1 MYYTCIYKLNFD
13 PNMNKKQENR
23 FSMYLATVDF
33 CEQNTDI
40 ITTLPDFSTNL
51 TNLKTTCD
59 EIHVIIETQAADTS
73 GTTADK
79 NVLKE
84 NLILLAADTARKL
97 VAFAKLTK
105 NQKLLKE
112 ISYTESDLRHL
123 PDTILPDTA
132 KLIYDRAQANLTA
145 LAAYLITAE
154 SQTALLQ
161 AITDFKAVLASPR
174 VEKISQ
180 EQATKQLAEL
190 FVAGDEALANMDAV
204 VEIVRLTQ
212 PNFYAGYKL
221 ARKIIETGN
230 TKLAVKGFV
239 TEAVTGAPVPGVTI
253 TFWPD
258 GDAMKTY
265 AADDATLVKKTAEK
279 GGFQVNSLP
288 AGTYRVTLQ
297 KVGYTEQTLTIFV
310 NEGELTTVD
319 VKLAKV

>member
-1 MYYTCIYKLNFD
+1 
-13 PNMNKKQENR
+13 MNKKQENR
-23 FSMYLATVDF
+23 FSMYLATIDF
-33 CEQNTDI
+33 CDQNTDI
-40 ITTLPDFSTNL
+40 TSPLPNFSTNL
-51 TNLKTTCD
+51 TNLKTIRD
-59 EIHVIIETQAADTS
+59 RIYVIIEIQAANTS
-73 GTTADK
+73 GTTKDK
-79 NVLKE
+79 NVLRE
-84 NLILLAADTARKL
+84 NLVVLGADTARKL
-97 VAFAKLTK
+97 IAFAKLTK

-112 ISYTESDLRHL
+112 ISFTESDLRHL

-145 LAAYLITAE
+145 LAAYLVTAE
-154 SQTALLQ
+154 SQSALQQ
-161 AITDFKAVLASPR
+161 AIADYRQALASPR

-239 TEAVTGAPVPGVTI
+239 TEALGGAPIPGVTI
-253 TFWPD
+253 SFWPD

-265 AADDATLVKKTAEK
+265 AAGDASLVKKTADK
-279 GGFQVNSLP
+279 GGFQVSSLP

-297 KVGYTEQTLTIFV
+297 KPGYTEQTLTIFV

>member
-1 MYYTCIYKLNFD
+1 
-13 PNMNKKQENR
+13 MNKKQENR

-33 CEQNTDI
+33 CELNTDI
-40 ITTLPDFSTNL
+40 TTPLPNFSTNL
-51 TNLKTTCD
+51 TSLKTICD
-59 EIHVIIETQAADTS
+59 RIHVIVETQAADTS

-79 NVLKE
+79 SIIRE
-84 NLILLAADTARKL
+84 NLVVSAADTARKL
-97 VAFAKLTK
+97 IAFAKLTK

-112 ISYTESDLRHL
+112 ISYTETDLRRL

-145 LAAYLITAE
+145 LAAYQVTAE
-154 SQTALLQ
+154 SQTALQQ
-161 AITDFKAVLASPR
+161 AITDFKVVLASPR

-204 VEIVRLTQ
+204 VEIVRLTK

-265 AADDATLVKKTAEK
+265 AADNATLVKKTAEK

-288 AGTYRVTLQ
+288 SGTYRVTLQ
-297 KVGYTEQTLTIFV
+297 KVGYTEQTVTIFV

>member
-1 MYYTCIYKLNFD
+1 
-13 PNMNKKQENR
+13 MNKKQENR

-112 ISYTESDLRHL
+112 ISYTDSDLRRM

-132 KLIYDRAQANLTA
+132 KLIYDRAQANLPS
-145 LAAYLITAE
+145 LVNYLITAAT
-154 SQTALLQ
+154 QTAFLQ
-161 AITDFKAVLASPR
+161 AIADYKLVIASPR
-174 VEKISQ
+174 VEKVSQ
-180 EQATKQLAEL
+180 VQATKQLAEL
-190 FVAGDEALANMDAV
+190 FVVGDQALANMDAV
-204 VEIVRLTQ
+204 VEIVRVNQ

-230 TKLAVKGFV
+230 TKLTVKGLV
-239 TEAVTGAPVPGVTI
+239 TDVLTGAPVPGVTI
-253 TFWPD
+253 SFWPD
-258 GDAMKTY
+258 GNLMKTT
-265 AADDATLVKKTAEK
+265 ATGDASLVKKTAAK
-279 GGFQVNSLP
+279 GGFKVSSLP

-319 VKLAKV
+319 VQLAKTQG